1 MTWDALFTLD
11 LAWIIFGA
19 LLAGLVRGFSGFGT
33 AMIFLPVAS
42 SVVSPIW
49 ALTIM
54 VVMDVIGPLPNVPR
68 ALRDGHPRDVVRLAL
83 GMLVALPAGVLL
95 LSMMA
100 PDAYRYAVS
109 IISLVLLA
117 ALIMGLRY
125 RGALSKKLIYG
136 TGAIGGFLAGST
148 GLAGPPVI
156 MLYMASTHPAKVIR
170 ANLLLFLVCADVL
183 MLAVFALNGLLS
195 ATPVV
200 MGLIVA
206 VPYLLANMVGAAIFK
221 PEYETSYR
229 VAAYIIIGASAIT
242 GLPLWA
248 DMGLSI

>member
-1 MTWDALFTLD
+1 MDWDALVTFD
-11 LAWIIFGA
+11 LAWITFGA
-19 LLAGLVRGFSGFGT
+19 TLAGLVRGFSGFGT

-68 ALRDGHPRDVVRLAL
+68 ALRDGHPGDVARMAL
-83 GMLVALPAGVLL
+83 GMVLVLPVGVMV

-100 PDAYRYAVS
+100 PEGFRYAVS
-109 IISLVLLA
+109 IIALILLA

-125 RGALSKKLIYG
+125 RGVLSKPLIFG
-136 TGAIGGFLAGST
+136 TGALGGFLAGST

-170 ANLLLFLVCADVL
+170 ANLLLFLICADVL
-183 MLAVFALNGLLS
+183 MLVVFALNGLLS
-195 ATPVV
+195 VTPLV

-206 VPYLLANMVGAAIFK
+206 VPYLLANVVGAAIFK
-221 PEYETSYR
+221 PEYETAYR
-229 VAAYIIIGASAIT
+229 LAAYAIIAVSAVT
-242 GLPLWA
+242 GLPIW
-248 DMGLSI
+248 D

>member
-1 MTWDALFTLD
+1 MSWDILFTTD
-11 LAWIIFGA
+11 LAWVIFGA
-19 LLAGLVRGFSGFGT
+19 VLAGLVRGFAGFGT

-42 SVVSPIW
+42 QVVSPIW

-68 ALRDGHPRDVVRLAL
+68 ALRDGHPGDVLRLSFGMLLAL
-83 GMLVALPAGVLL
+83 PLGVFL

-109 IISLVLLA
+109 IIALLLLV

-125 RGALSKKLIYG
+125 RGVLSKKLIYG

-156 MLYMASTHPAKVIR
+156 MLYMASTHPAAVIR
-170 ANLLLFLVCADVL
+170 ANLMLFLICADAM
-183 MLAVFALNGLLS
+183 MLAVFALTGFLS
-195 ATPVV
+195 LNPVI

-206 VPYLLANMVGAAIFK
+206 VPYLLANVVGAAIFK
-221 PEYETSYR
+221 PEYETAYR
-229 VAAYIIIGASAIT
+229 VAAYTIIAVSAVT
-242 GLPLWA
+242 GLPIW
-248 DMGLSI
+248 D

>member
-1 MTWDALFTLD
+1 MSWESLITTELG
-11 LAWIIFGA
+11 WIVLGA
-19 LLAGLVRGFSGFGT
+19 VLAGLVRGFAGFGT
-33 AMIFLPVAS
+33 AMVFLPVAG

-68 ALRDGHPRDVVRLAL
+68 ALRDGHPGDVVRLSA
-83 GMLVALPAGVLL
+83 GMLLALPIGILL
-95 LSMMA
+95 LSAMA

-109 IISLVLLA
+109 IIALILLV

-125 RGALSKKLIYG
+125 RGTLGKKLIFG
-136 TGAIGGFLAGST
+136 TGAIGGFLMGSI

-170 ANLLLFLVCADVL
+170 ANLTLF
-183 MLAVFALNGLLS
+183 LLS
-195 ATPVV
+195 ADAMLLVFFALTGFLSLTPVV

-206 VPYLLANMVGAAIFK
+206 VPYLLANVAGAAIFK
-221 PEYETSYR
+221 PEYEKAYR
-229 VAAYIIIGASAIT
+229 IAAYTIIAGSAIA
-242 GLPLWA
+242 GLPIW
-248 DMGLSI
+248 D

>member
-1 MTWDALFTLD
+1 
-11 LAWIIFGA
+11 
-19 LLAGLVRGFSGFGT
+19 
-33 AMIFLPVAS
+33 MIFLPVAS

-68 ALRDGHPRDVVRLAL
+68 ALRDGHPGDVLRLAL

-125 RGALSKKLIYG
+125 RGDLSK
-136 TGAIGGFLAGST
+136 
-148 GLAGPPVI
+148 
-156 MLYMASTHPAKVIR
+156 
-170 ANLLLFLVCADVL
+170 
-183 MLAVFALNGLLS
+183 
-195 ATPVV
+195 
-200 MGLIVA
+200 A

-221 PEYETSYR
+221 PEYETGYR
-229 VAAYIIIGASAIT
+229 IAAYIIIGASAIT

>member
-1 MTWDALFTLD
+1 MSWDILLTTE

-19 LLAGLVRGFSGFGT
+19 VLAGLVRGFAGFGT

-68 ALRDGHPRDVVRLAL
+68 ALRDGHPRDVLRLSAGMLLAL
-83 GMLVALPAGVLL
+83 PLGVWL
-95 LSMMA
+95 LSVMA

-109 IISLVLLA
+109 IIALVLLA

-125 RGALSKKLIYG
+125 RGVLNKKLIFG

-156 MLYMASTHPAKVIR
+156 MLYMASTHPAAVIR
-170 ANLLLFLVCADVL
+170 ANLMLFLICADAM
-183 MLAVFALNGLLS
+183 MLGVFALNGMLS
-195 ATPVV
+195 VTPVV

-206 VPYLLANMVGAAIFK
+206 VPYLLANVVGAAIFK
-221 PEYETSYR
+221 PEYEKAYR
-229 VAAYIIIGASAIT
+229 IAAYLIIAVSAVT
-242 GLPLWA
+242 GLPIW
-248 DMGLSI
+248 D

>member
-1 MTWDALFTLD
+1 MSWESLITTELG
-11 LAWIIFGA
+11 WIVLGA
-19 LLAGLVRGFSGFGT
+19 VLAGLVRGFAGFGT
-33 AMIFLPVAS
+33 AMVFLPVAG

-68 ALRDGHPRDVVRLAL
+68 ALRDGHPGDVVRLSA
-83 GMLVALPAGVLL
+83 GMLLALPIGILL
-95 LSMMA
+95 LSAMA

-109 IISLVLLA
+109 IIALILLV

-125 RGALSKKLIYG
+125 RGPLGKKLIFG
-136 TGAIGGFLAGST
+136 TGAIGGFLMGSI

-170 ANLLLFLVCADVL
+170 ANLTLF
-183 MLAVFALNGLLS
+183 LLS
-195 ATPVV
+195 ADAMLLVFFAITGFLSLTPVV

-206 VPYLLANMVGAAIFK
+206 VPYLLANVAGAAIFK
-221 PEYETSYR
+221 PEYEKAYR
-229 VAAYIIIGASAIT
+229 IAAYTIIAGSAIA
-242 GLPLWA
+242 GLPIW
-248 DMGLSI
+248 D

>member
-1 MTWDALFTLD
+1 MSWETLITTE
-11 LAWIIFGA
+11 LGWIVFGA
-19 LLAGLVRGFSGFGT
+19 VLAGLVRGFAGFGT
-33 AMIFLPVAS
+33 AMVFLPVAG

-68 ALRDGHPRDVVRLAL
+68 ALRDGHPGDVLRLSAGMLLAL
-83 GMLVALPAGVLL
+83 PIGVLV

-109 IISLVLLA
+109 IIALVLLV

-125 RGALSKKLIYG
+125 RGVLSRKLIYG

-156 MLYMASTHPAKVIR
+156 MLYMASTHPAAVIR
-170 ANLLLFLVCADVL
+170 ANLMLFLVCADAMMLVL
-183 MLAVFALNGLLS
+183 FALNGLLS
-195 ATPVV
+195 LTPVL

-206 VPYLLANMVGAAIFK
+206 VPYLLANVAGAAIFR
-221 PEYETSYR
+221 PDYEKAYR
-229 VAAYIIIGASAIT
+229 MAAYVIIAVSAVS
-242 GLPLWA
+242 GLPIW
-248 DMGLSI
+248 D